1 MKLDLVEGNAC
12 GKNFPVGDFIRFW
25 EFVGWGVL
33 RHENGGN
40 SLYTPSDYK
49 GTARKLAF
57 LTVQVPWSRAHRT
70 LL

>member
-40 SLYTPSDYK
+40 SL
-49 GTARKLAF
+49 
-57 LTVQVPWSRAHRT
+57 
-70 LL
+70 